1 MSSDDN
7 HVKTTLGAT
16 EGATV
21 GATEGATVGATVDG
35 AAGNAVSSGNQVS
48 GEGARPRIHLRD
60 ITAETPL
67 DSDAVGAA
75 LRAAR
80 LKTGEDLKSVSDK
93 LRIRRV
99 YLEALE
105 ESRHEELPARAYAI
119 GFVRTYAGY
128 LGLDVAE
135 MVGRYK
141 LETAPEGGV
150 PGAGRAD
157 GFAFPEVK
165 QEARLPRGSLFIL
178 AVLLGAGVYGA
189 WLLSI
194 SADRMVTERAQPQ
207 RNVAGAVADVAN
219 PNALQPAAA
228 RGLAGD
234 SASAAPTNGAL
245 PVVNQPVRPAP
256 PVATAPVAA
265 TPETEAATV
274 IVGDAGT
281 PTATAV
287 PVAEE
292 IEVAALTPVT
302 PPVAAQPV
310 IDNSATDTN
319 AADVATEAGVDAT
332 PIATD
337 LSLVMGGAR
346 VYGLENEGARVVV
359 RATKSAWLR
368 IEAGDGTV
376 LLNETLG
383 AGEMY
388 RAPVSNGAILVA
400 RDAGAFELFVDGRD
414 IGVAGPSGLVLTGK
428 SLNPDDLLRR

>member
-1 MSSDDN
+1 MSS
-7 HVKTTLGAT
+7 
-16 EGATV
+16 E
-21 GATEGATVGATVDG
+21 E
-35 AAGNAVSSGNQVS
+35 NQVDMAGQAS
-48 GEGARPRIHLRD
+48 GEEARRRIHLRD

-67 DSDAVGAA
+67 DDDTVGAA
-75 LRAAR
+75 LRSAR
-80 LKTGEDLKSVSDK
+80 LKTGEDLKSVSDR

-105 ESRHEELPARAYAI
+105 ESRHDDLPGRPYAI

-128 LGLDVAE
+128 LGLGCSE
-135 MVGRYK
+135 MVERYK
-141 LETAPEGGV
+141 KETAPEATL
-150 PGAGRAD
+150 PGQVSSD

-207 RNVAGAVADVAN
+207 RNVAGVVADVAN
-219 PNALQPAAA
+219 PNAPQATT

-234 SASAAPTNGAL
+234 SASAATSNGAL
-245 PVVNQPVRPAP
+245 PVVNQPVRA
-256 PVATAPVAA
+256 VAPVAPSVPEA
-265 TPETEAATV
+265 VVSTPEATNV
-274 IVGDAGT
+274 EPLVTTSDAETSGAE
-281 PTATAV
+281 TA
-287 PVAEE
+287 
-292 IEVAALTPVT
+292 VAALTP
-302 PPVAAQPV
+302 AALPDV
-310 IDNSATDTN
+310 SARPAPATDTSPAQGSVETDAGN
-319 AADVATEAGVDAT
+319 VASSAETT

-359 RATKSAWLR
+359 RAAKSAWLR

-376 LLNETLG
+376 LLNETLNE
-383 AGEMY
+383 GEMY
-388 RAPVSNGAILVA
+388 RAPVSYGAILVA

-414 IGVAGPSGLVLTGK
+414 IGKAGPSGLVLTGK